1 MGEMFG
7 APIGIGAAEQDMRQ
21 VALGGL
27 QAQELLGKIEQQPA
41 QQALAEAHARLYG
54 SEADLKQVQVKQQQ
68 ILQKLAEDSANA
80 NAAASQGEVYTADQ
94 ARSALGG
101 GPTSQAE
108 PFERMLALATKQ
120 NINPLMTEELGKR
133 AVAIRKDEAMTA
145 YRNAQAA
152 KQQIDAQHE
161 QLAMASSQAQGLLAG
176 GPQNYDKLRA
186 SIIAQTPPGQP
197 SGVDLLPE
205 GFEEAKPFLQQFV
218 VQGMKAKEWLDT
230 QREAAAETA
239 KEALWRAQTGSAG
252 AAAALS
258 GQRLKLAKQEFDFRA
273 KNDGERSPS
282 AAQARESM
290 NRRRDVLN
298 LKELDAAYPQ
308 APADPKLWAEGKK
321 YRIGDKFFVARKGSN
336 GEVGGE
342 PITDIPPSLLSLAR
356 KPLSKNA
363 QGTAEADDDEG
374 ED

>member
-27 QAQELLGKIEQQPA
+27 QAQEILGKLEQQPA
-41 QQALAEAHARLYG
+41 QKALAEAHARLYG
-54 SEADLKQVQVKQQQ
+54 AEADIKQGQLEQQK

-80 NAAASQGEVYTADQ
+80 DAAASQGEVYTADQ
-94 ARSALGG
+94 ARLAGV
-101 GPTSQAE
+101 GPKSQAE

-120 NINPLMTEELGKR
+120 KINPLVTEELGKR
-133 AVAIRKDEAMTA
+133 AVAIRKDEAMVA
-145 YRNAQAA
+145 YRTAQAI
-152 KQQIDAQHE
+152 KQQMDTHHE

-176 GPQNYDKLRA
+176 GPQNYAKLKA
-186 SIIAQTPPGQP
+186 AIIEQTPPGQP
-197 SGVDLLPE
+197 SGVDLLPDS
-205 GFEEAKPFLQQFV
+205 FEEAKPFLQQFV
-218 VQGMKAKEWLDT
+218 VQGMKAKEWLDM
-230 QREAAAETA
+230 QREAAAEKV
-239 KEALWRAQTGSAG
+239 KEALWKAQAGSAG

-282 AAQARESM
+282 AALARESM
-290 NRRRDVLN
+290 SRRRDVMN
-298 LKELDAAYPQ
+298 LKELDLAYPQ
-308 APADPKLWAEGKK
+308 APADPKLWKEGQK
-321 YRIGDKFFVARKGSN
+321 YRIGDKFFTARKGPDGSI
-336 GEVGGE
+336 GGE

-363 QGTAEADDDEG
+363 QGTVEADDDEG
-374 ED
+374 DD